1 MQKVMVAAIPLR
13 SGDWLW
19 SRAMMGRLKRNLR
32 PLTPT
37 LMAGDLIA
45 AVGPPGGRF
54 VSEGTNHRGRPLWA
68 FETRIKGRKQVRTRQ
83 GRVAG

>member
-1 MQKVMVAAIPLR
+1 
-13 SGDWLW
+13 
-19 SRAMMGRLKRNLR
+19 MMGRLKRNLR

-54 VSEGTNHRGRPLWA
+54 VSEGTNH
-68 FETRIKGRKQVRTRQ
+68 
-83 GRVAG
+83 